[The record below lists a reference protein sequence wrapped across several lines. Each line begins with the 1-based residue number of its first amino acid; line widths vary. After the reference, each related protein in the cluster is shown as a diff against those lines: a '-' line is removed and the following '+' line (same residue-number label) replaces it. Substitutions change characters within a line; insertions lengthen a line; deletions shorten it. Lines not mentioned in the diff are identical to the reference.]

1 MIEVTK
7 VLDKWIEQGA
17 IFSDINMVAR
27 EVYWWLPQLMMD
39 KVTPMELSFNDILYG
54 DSNLWEVMYP
64 EREKEELRK
73 ETVLYGSILTIW
85 PIYHLMT

>member
-1 MIEVTK
+1 
-7 VLDKWIEQGA
+7 
-17 IFSDINMVAR
+17 
-27 EVYWWLPQLMMD
+27 MMD

-73 ETVLYGSILTIW
+73 ETVLYGSILTI
-85 PIYHLMT
+85 

>member
-1 MIEVTK
+1 
-7 VLDKWIEQGA
+7 
-17 IFSDINMVAR
+17 
-27 EVYWWLPQLMMD
+27 
-39 KVTPMELSFNDILYG
+39 
-54 DSNLWEVMYP
+54 MYP